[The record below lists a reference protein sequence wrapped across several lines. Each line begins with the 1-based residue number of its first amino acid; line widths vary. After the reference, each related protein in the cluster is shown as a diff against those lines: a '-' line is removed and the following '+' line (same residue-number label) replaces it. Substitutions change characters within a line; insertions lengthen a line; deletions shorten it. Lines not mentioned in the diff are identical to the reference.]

1 MIPKRLRTTREL
13 ANMSQEE
20 LAAAAG
26 GSEDTGSSRI
36 SHYEHGRHKPKFD
49 LVCQLAKV
57 LDVPEGYFYTLDDSF
72 AEVMLKRRAGQ
83 RAQWEK
89 DKSDS

>member
-26 GSEDTGSSRI
+26 VSEDTGSSRI

-83 RAQWEK
+83 RGQWEK

>member
-1 MIPKRLRTTREL
+1 MVPKRLRTTREL

-26 GSEDTGSSRI
+26 VSEDTSSSRV

-57 LDVPEGYFYTLDDSF
+57 LDIPEGCFYTLDDSF
-72 AEVMLKRRAGQ
+72 AEMMLK
-83 RAQWEK
+83 
-89 DKSDS
+89 

>member
-26 GSEDTGSSRI
+26 VSEDTGSSRI

-72 AEVMLKRRAGQ
+72 AEVMLKRRTGQ